1 VSTFQILD
9 LDVGDDNSYD
19 FDLTTAIDQN
29 ADEIWFTAKRAFA
42 DPDSGKV
49 FQKGLN
55 VSGLSGVTVT
65 DQPTGKFTVT
75 VEPADTKD
83 LEDESLL
90 FDCQVHIAAL
100 DVVVPVAKGVLRLS
114 KGITQALTG

>member
-1 VSTFQILD
+1 
-9 LDVGDDNSYD
+9 
-19 FDLTTAIDQN
+19 
-29 ADEIWFTAKRAFA
+29 
-42 DPDSGKV
+42 
-49 FQKGLN
+49 LN